1 MWQLPPYYSHL
12 AICIH
17 VAQAPSGQKK
27 TPHYIMLYTCLK
39 QPPLCYIPSL
49 IFIHGWLF
57 GIGQWSLSFSFLLM
71 LLKMMLSFLVCWYR
85 MVAVA
90 AERYQAG
97 LERGMKQ
104 TDAWN
109 ASSCDWI
116 AAAIVSNIVP
126 CITFWRPLPTDL
138 YYVHIIT
145 ILLQAH
151 CHYIVLK
158 AFHEAVQNSAM
169 TTPSNIGIV
178 NALCTLYATFGVMK
192 YSGDF
197 MMVCNAHVFVWEIS
211 K

>member
-1 MWQLPPYYSHL
+1 MYSSSSKWQKNSPLHYVIHL
-12 AICIH
+12 FEA
-17 VAQAPSGQKK
+17 ATSL
-27 TPHYIMLYTCLK
+27 LYTVTDF
-39 QPPLCYIPSL
+39 P
-49 IFIHGWLF
+49 WVTV
-57 GIGQWSLSFSFLLM
+57 GIGQWSLSFSFLFM
-71 LLKMMLSFLVCWYR
+71 LFEMMLSFLVCWYR

-97 LERGMKQ
+97 LERGMKL

-116 AAAIVSNIVP
+116 AAAIVSNIIP

-138 YYVHIIT
+138 YCVHIIT
-145 ILLQAH
+145 LLLQAH